1 MESSS
6 MRRFIAVLFVLVG
19 LAGGAGWLLL
29 DTRTGQDWLLPRLV
43 DAAMRQTPIQA
54 FDGLRVFMCGTSSPL
69 PSGDRAQACVAVLA
83 GGDLFLV
90 DAGMGSAN
98 TMNLH
103 GEAMQNLRAILITHF
118 HSDHI
123 SGIYDFNLGSWVAG
137 RGEPLVLVGPP
148 GVERIAEGLNEA
160 FALDRSYR
168 VAHHGEDLML
178 PALGELGAREIAPGE
193 IWNNEGLVITA
204 FPVDHAPIN
213 PAYGYRFD
221 YKGRS
226 VVISGDS
233 NVVESLVSAAKGAD
247 LLLHDALSMPILKAM
262 EDGAL
267 KAGRPRQA
275 KIFGDIQNY
284 HAGADT
290 LGALITQTDVGMLAV
305 YHLVPPPRNLLMERI
320 FKRDLP
326 AGTVITRDGMVFSL
340 PAGSQDI
347 RIIKS

>member
-1 MESSS
+1 
-6 MRRFIAVLFVLVG
+6 MRRFLTALFVLAL
-19 LAGGAGWLLL
+19 LAGGAGWLMLE
-29 DTRTGQDWLLPRLV
+29 TRAGQDWLLPRLV
-43 DAAMRQTPIQA
+43 DAAMRRTPIQV

-69 PSGDRAQACVAVLA
+69 PSSDRAQACVAVLA
-83 GGDLFLV
+83 GDDLFLV

-103 GEAMQNLRAILITHF
+103 GEATQNLRAILLTHF

-123 SGIYDFNLGSWVAG
+123 SGIYDFNLVSWVAG
-137 RGEPLVLVGPP
+137 RGEPLVLIGPP
-148 GVERIAEGLNEA
+148 GVERIAEGFNEA

-168 VAHHGEDLML
+168 VAHHGEALMV
-178 PALGELGAREIAPGE
+178 PALGELGAREIVPGE
-193 IWNNEGLVITA
+193 IWNNDGLVITA

-213 PAYGYRFD
+213 PAYGYRFN
-221 YKGRS
+221 YQGRS

-233 NVVESLVSAAKGAD
+233 NVVESLVTAAKGAD
-247 LLLHDALSMPILKAM
+247 LLLHDALSMPILAAM

-267 KAGRPRQA
+267 KVGRPRQA

-290 LGALITQTDVGMLAV
+290 LGTLITDADIGLLAV
-305 YHLVPPPRNLLMERI
+305 YHLVPPPGNLLMERI

-340 PAGSQDI
+340 PTGSQDI
-347 RIIKS
+347 RIIEP

>member
-1 MESSS
+1 
-6 MRRFIAVLFVLVG
+6 MRRLTIALFVLAL
-19 LAGGAGWLLL
+19 LAGGLGWLMV
-29 DTRTGQDWLLPRLV
+29 DTRAGQNWLLPRLV

-69 PSGDRAQACVAVLA
+69 PSSDRAQACVAILA
-83 GGDLFLV
+83 GDDLFLV

-98 TMNLH
+98 TMNVH
-103 GEAMQNLRAILITHF
+103 GEATQNLQAILLTHF

-137 RGEPLVLVGPP
+137 RNEPLVLIGPP
-148 GVERIAEGLNEA
+148 GVERVAEGLNEA

-168 VAHHGEDLML
+168 VAHHGEALMV
-178 PALGELGAREIAPGE
+178 PALGELGARDVAPGE

-204 FPVDHAPIN
+204 FLVDHAPIT

-221 YKGRS
+221 FKGRA
-226 VVISGDS
+226 VVVSGDS
-233 NVVESLVSAAKGAD
+233 NVVESLVTAAKDAD
-247 LLLHDALSMPILKAM
+247 LLLHDALSLPIVKAM
-262 EDGAL
+262 EEGAT
-267 KAGRPRQA
+267 KAGRTRQA

-290 LGALITQTDVGMLAV
+290 MGTLKAQTGIGMLAA
-305 YHLVPPPRNLLMERI
+305 YHLVPPPRNILMERI

-326 AGTVITRDGMVFSL
+326 AGTVLTRDGMVFSL
-340 PAGSQDI
+340 PAGSEDI
-347 RIIKS
+347 RITEP

>member
-1 MESSS
+1 
-6 MRRFIAVLFVLVG
+6 MRRFTMVLFA
-19 LAGGAGWLLL
+19 LALLGGGIGWLLI
-29 DTRTGQDWLLPRLV
+29 DTRAGQNWLLPRLV

-69 PSGDRAQACVAVLA
+69 PASDRAQACVAVMA
-83 GGDLFLV
+83 GDDLFLV

-103 GEAMQNLRAILITHF
+103 GEATQNLRAILLTHF
-118 HSDHI
+118 HADHI

-137 RGEPLVLVGPP
+137 RNEPLVLIGPP
-148 GVERIAEGLNEA
+148 GVERIAEGFNEA

-168 VAHHGEDLML
+168 VAHHGEAMMV

-193 IWNNEGLVITA
+193 IWNNEGLAITA
-204 FPVDHAPIN
+204 FLVDHAPIS

-226 VVISGDS
+226 VVVSGDS
-233 NVVESLVSAAKGAD
+233 NVVDSLVMAAKGAD
-247 LLLHDALSMPILKAM
+247 LLLHDVLSLPIVKAM
-262 EDGAL
+262 EDGAK
-267 KAGRPRQA
+267 KADRTRQA

-290 LGALITQTDVGMLAV
+290 MGTLMEDTEIGMLAA
-305 YHLVPPPRNLLMERI
+305 YHLVPPPRNLLMEQI

-326 AGTVITRDGMVFSL
+326 VGTVLTRDAMVFSL
-340 PAGSQDI
+340 PAGSKEI
-347 RIIKS
+347 RITEP